1 MTYPLKLH
9 NALSIAVIAA
19 EFLAALWLVTT
30 PAQFLWAV
38 EILK

>member
-19 EFLAALWLVTT
+19 EFLVALSLVSA